1 MLTKTTT
8 SLFVLCLFYSTPILG
23 AEPRWSEID
32 GEEEITITVNQEGG
46 TTRELTIWFAVV
58 DGQGYIRTR
67 DTSWREEI
75 EREPN
80 VSLRIAGD
88 DYPVRVSVV
97 SKGGLYDRVNAAFTE
112 KYGLMSDM
120 LLATM
125 RPFLG
130 AWNIYR
136 ADSR

>member
-1 MLTKTTT
+1 MLTKTTA

-23 AEPRWSEID
+23 AEPRWSEIN
-32 GEEEITITVNQEGG
+32 GEEEITITVNQEGR

-88 DYPVRVSVV
+88 DYPGRCPA
-97 SKGGLYDRVNAAFTE
+97 RC
-112 KYGLMSDM
+112 
-120 LLATM
+120 
-125 RPFLG
+125 
-130 AWNIYR
+130 
-136 ADSR
+136 